1 MAKKKDNKAEI
12 QTIIERTNANIAVNI
27 EENYIFTTEDK
38 VKILYDEYNSARKY
52 SGDFL
57 ALLGIFLSLLISI
70 LTCEFK
76 DLPFMNA
83 AVVKTAFFL
92 ATIISFFLCI
102 YSLVKWIRVR
112 SKLKFDY
119 FIKKLQGEGCE

>member
-1 MAKKKDNKAEI
+1 M
-12 QTIIERTNANIAVNI
+12 
-27 EENYIFTTEDK
+27 FP
-38 VKILYDEYNSARKY
+38 LYTVA
-52 SGDFL
+52 
-57 ALLGIFLSLLISI
+57 I

-83 AVVKTAFFL
+83 AVVKAAFFL